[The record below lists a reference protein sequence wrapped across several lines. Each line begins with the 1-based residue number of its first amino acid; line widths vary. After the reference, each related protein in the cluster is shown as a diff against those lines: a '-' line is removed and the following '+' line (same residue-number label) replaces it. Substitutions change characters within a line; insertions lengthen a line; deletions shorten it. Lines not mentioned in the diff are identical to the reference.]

1 MSPSPSEDV
10 NKPLPRKSRQDSLA
24 WAKQYT
30 SAMAHYAEVEIG
42 HQFGPLENFGDCVG
56 KHDEVADDGR
66 YRLTYTVYA
75 KLPRDQH
82 IAAARKLRTA
92 LKEHGVEIT
101 DFTERPEKPEVIMYA
116 RHPREK
122 FFVVADTVKP
132 PNTLRLE
139 VSTPCFLP
147 PGAKQQKF

>member
-1 MSPSPSEDV
+1 MSPPPSEDV

-42 HQFGPLENFGDCVG
+42 HQFGPFENFGDCVG
-56 KHDEVADDGR
+56 KGDEVADDGR